1 MFRKLKIG
9 TRLLLANGLI
19 LLLVIAVII
28 PFGLK
33 QVDSLLKESE
43 LRELEGLYNIAQGE
57 LASKGELAKAMA
69 TVVAATPEI
78 QQEFASGQ
86 RDALAERTVPLF
98 QQLKKDYAVR
108 QFQFHTPPA
117 TSFLR
122 AHKPEKFGDDLS
134 SFRKTVVETNKMRVP
149 ISGLE
154 KGVAGLGIRG
164 LMPVFNQGQHVGSV
178 EFGLSF
184 GQSFFDAFKDQY
196 GVEIALYIPDGS
208 GFRAFGTTMG
218 DQEPVDKQTLQQ
230 ALGGT
235 AVNTSLT
242 LNELPFN
249 VYSHEVQDFSGNS
262 VGVLVLAKDRSFYV
276 DQVNYIR
283 NASISIGV
291 FALIL
296 GLAISWAIGRSI
308 SRPIKTAFEAMCDI
322 ARGEGDLT
330 RRLDTSGSD
339 EVSQLSQAFN
349 QFAEKIRQT
358 VSQVAGVTVQL
369 GTAAEQ
375 LAVITRETADGV
387 HEQEQETTQVATAMN
402 QMTATVQE
410 VARNAAD
417 AATSASRALE
427 ETEQGKMVVNST
439 INSISGLAQEIN
451 SAAEVINELET
462 QSENIGSVL
471 DVIRGIAE
479 QTNLL
484 ALNAAIEAARAGEQG
499 RGFAVVAD
507 EVRTLASRTQQSTE
521 EIQHM
526 IEQLQGGSRQAVKV
540 MHNSNEQVQSTVDQ
554 AGQAGQSLE
563 DISQVVVAINDMN
576 MQIANAAEEQGLVSE
591 EVNRN
596 VININDAVQKTSS
609 GAAQTSEASDSLAR
623 LAADLQQLV
632 QQFRT

>member
-19 LLLVIAVII
+19 LVLVIAVII

-33 QVDSLLKESE
+33 QVDSLLQEAE

-78 QQEFASGQ
+78 QQEFAAGQ
-86 RDALAERTVPLF
+86 REALAERTVPLF

-134 SFRKTVVETNKMRVP
+134 SFRKTVVETNKTLAP

-164 LMPVFNQGQHVGSV
+164 IMPVFNQGQHVGSV

-184 GQSFFDAFKDQY
+184 GQSFFDAFKELY

-218 DQEPVDKQTLQQ
+218 DQAPVDQQTLRQ
-230 ALGGT
+230 ALSGT
-235 AVNTSLT
+235 AVNTSQE

-276 DQVNYIR
+276 SQLNYIR
-283 NASISIGV
+283 NASVSIGV

-308 SRPIKTAFEAMCDI
+308 SRPIRTAYEAMCDI

-339 EVSQLSQAFN
+339 EVSQLSEAFN

-358 VSQVAGVTVQL
+358 VSQVSGVTVQL

-387 HEQEQETTQVATAMN
+387 QEQEEETSQVATAMN

-439 INSISGLAQEIN
+439 INSISGLAEEIN
-451 SAAEVINELET
+451 SAAVVINELET

-540 MHNSNEQVQSTVDQ
+540 MHNSNEQAQSTVDQ

-596 VININDAVQKTSS
+596 VININDAVQKSSS

>member
-33 QVDSLLKESE
+33 QVGSLLKESE

-78 QQEFASGQ
+78 QQEFAAGQ

-134 SFRKTVVETNKMRVP
+134 SFRKTVVETNKTRVP

-164 LMPVFNQGQHVGSV
+164 LMPIVNQGQHVGSV

-196 GVEIALYIPDGS
+196 DVEIALYIPEGS
-208 GFRAFGTTMG
+208 AFKAFGTTMG
-218 DQEPVDKQTLQQ
+218 DQEPVDQQTLQQ
-230 ALGGT
+230 ALSGT
-235 AVNTSLT
+235 AVNTSQT

-291 FALIL
+291 FALLL

-308 SRPIKTAFEAMCDI
+308 SSPIRTAYEAMRDI

-339 EVSQLSQAFN
+339 EVSQLSEAFN

-387 HEQEQETTQVATAMN
+387 QEQEQETSQVATAMN

-417 AATSASRALE
+417 AATSASKALD
-427 ETEQGKMVVNST
+427 ETEQGKMVVRST
-439 INSISGLAQEIN
+439 INSISGLAEEIN

-540 MHNSNEQVQSTVDQ
+540 MHNSNEQVQSTVGQ
-554 AGQAGQSLE
+554 ASQAGQSLE

-609 GAAQTSEASDSLAR
+609 GAAQTSESSDSLAS

>member
-33 QVDSLLKESE
+33 QVGSLLKESE

-78 QQEFASGQ
+78 QQEFAAGQ

-134 SFRKTVVETNKMRVP
+134 SFRKTVVETNKTRVP

-164 LMPVFNQGQHVGSV
+164 LMPIVNQGQHVGSV

-196 GVEIALYIPDGS
+196 DVEIALYIPEGS
-208 GFRAFGTTMG
+208 AFKAFGTTMG
-218 DQEPVDKQTLQQ
+218 DQEPVDQQTLQQ
-230 ALGGT
+230 ALSGT
-235 AVNTSLT
+235 AVNTSQT

-291 FALIL
+291 FALLL

-308 SRPIKTAFEAMCDI
+308 SSPIRTAYEAMRDI

-339 EVSQLSQAFN
+339 EVSQLSEAFN

-387 HEQEQETTQVATAMN
+387 QEQEQETSQVATAMN

-427 ETEQGKMVVNST
+427 ETEQGKMVVHST
-439 INSISGLAQEIN
+439 INSISGLAEEIN

-540 MHNSNEQVQSTVDQ
+540 MHNSNEQVQSTVGQ
-554 AGQAGQSLE
+554 ASQAGQSLE

-609 GAAQTSEASDSLAR
+609 GAAQTSESSDSLAS